1 MEAVGSDLTFLVLP
15 IAPHHVPPACPMPP
29 SESPPGRTSLE
40 VADVFRGEA
49 ATYLRDY
56 GARLSSGQK
65 RVFSD
70 IQACRTAVMGGHVG
84 ACDACGHR
92 AISYNSCRNRHC
104 PKCQALARAK
114 WLEQRAAEL
123 LPISYFH
130 VVFTLPAEIAALA
143 LQNKRLLY
151 GMLFEAASRTL
162 REVAANPRHLGAS
175 EIGLLAV
182 LHTWGQNLMHHPHLH
197 CVVSGG
203 GLSED
208 GSRWIASRPH
218 YFLPV
223 RVLSRVFRN
232 RFRALLQKA
241 FQRGELTFCGE
252 LEALADPNA
261 FERLLKAATQ
271 REWVVYAKR
280 PFGNATCV
288 LKYLAQYTHRVAI
301 SNSRLLSYRDGNV
314 TFRYKDYAQ
323 ESRRR
328 TMTLAAAEFIRRFLL
343 HVLPDGFMRIR
354 HYGYL
359 ANRHRREKLA
369 TCRRLLGV
377 LEPTATPTEESE
389 IKPASGDCESE
400 TAILCP
406 ACRTGRL
413 RIVETFERRSR
424 SCRELSQQLPP
435 QIVIPFA
442 DSS

>member
-1 MEAVGSDLTFLVLP
+1 VGSDLKFLVLP
-15 IAPHHVPPACPMPP
+15 TTPHPRTASCPMLP
-29 SESPPGRTSLE
+29 SESLPSRTNLE

-49 ATYLRDY
+49 AAYLQQY

-162 REVAANPRHLGAS
+162 MEVAANPRHLGAS

-232 RFRALLQKA
+232 RFRVLLQKA
-241 FQRGELTFCGE
+241 YQRGELTFCGE
-252 LEALADPNA
+252 LEPLAAPNA
-261 FERLLKAATQ
+261 FRRFLTAATQ

-280 PFGNATCV
+280 PFGNPTCV

-301 SNSRLLSYRDGNV
+301 SNSRLLAYQDGNV

-323 ESRRR
+323 ESRQR

-359 ANRHRREKLA
+359 ANRHRRQKLA

-377 LEPTATPTEESE
+377 LEPAATEAEDPQVKPTTD
-389 IKPASGDCESE
+389 SGEPE
-400 TAILCP
+400 TAIRCP
-406 ACRTGRL
+406 ACRIGRL
-413 RIVETFERRSR
+413 LVIETFQRRPR
-424 SCRELSQQLPP
+424 SCRELLQPLPP
-435 QIVIPFA
+435 PIVIPFA